1 MEALFVPTQ
10 RGPVLAGALFS
21 ASGRVDKPARTVVIA
36 ITGIHGNFYSNPFY
50 YNVGDTLNAAGI
62 DFVYAQTCDAFG
74 QMRSVDANTEEQVL
88 IGSWNERFSYTVDDV
103 GAWVGYAEH
112 MGYEHVVLA
121 GHSLGANKVIRY
133 LSQTHDP
140 RVDRFLLLSPCNVR
154 HLTSV
159 VTPKER
165 EVVRSMVEQR
175 RGQEMLP
182 FVLLGWIECV
192 ANTAH
197 DWLFSSEL
205 DNVHVEA
212 DADFGQVASIE
223 HEGALLIGTYDTF
236 TYGDPAGFLANIND
250 HFSHPERNRLVFI
263 EGTGHT
269 YQQKEQQMAN
279 DVLVKSVT
287 KTGKVSRRLV
297 RSTYLIDEQGV
308 IIRAFGKV
316 KAKDNAQQMLDQLAR

>member
-1 MEALFVPTQ
+1 MEPVYVPTD
-10 RGPVLAGALFS
+10 RGPVLAGALFP
-21 ASGRVDKPARTVVIA
+21 ASGDPQKPARTVVIA

-50 YNVGDTLNAAGI
+50 YNVGDTLTSAGI

-74 QMRSVDANTEEQVL
+74 QMRSVDVHTNEQAL

-103 GAWVGYAEH
+103 GAWMNYAERQ
-112 MGYEHVVLA
+112 GYEHVVLA

-140 RVDRFLLLSPCNVR
+140 RVDRFLLLSPCNVS

-159 VTPKER
+159 VTPR
-165 EVVRSMVEQR
+165 ECKKVRTMLEEG

-182 FVLLGWIECV
+182 FPLLGWIECV
-192 ANTAH
+192 ADTAA

-205 DNVHVEA
+205 DNVHVE
-212 DADFGQVASIE
+212 DDGDFTQVANIIQP
-223 HEGALLIGTYDTF
+223 GVLLIGTFDTF
-236 TYGDPAGFLANIND
+236 TYGDPSGFLTNIND

-269 YQQKEQQMAN
+269 YRQKEQEMAD
-279 DVLVKSVT
+279 DVLE
-287 KTGKVSRRLV
+287 LV
-297 RSTYLIDEQGV
+297 RTWDAEDWK
-308 IIRAFGKV
+308 REA
-316 KAKDNAQQMLDQLAR
+316 